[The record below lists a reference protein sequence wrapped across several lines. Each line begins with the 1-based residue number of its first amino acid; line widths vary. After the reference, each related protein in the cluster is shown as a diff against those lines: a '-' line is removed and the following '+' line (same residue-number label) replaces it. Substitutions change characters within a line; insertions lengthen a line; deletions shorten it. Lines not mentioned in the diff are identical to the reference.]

1 MLKTS
6 QLKYRYSKE
15 KEFSFP
21 DIDLAEGEQ
30 CVLLGMSG
38 SGKTTLLHLI
48 GGLLIPQSGSIS
60 INGVELNQLT
70 GTDKDKFRG
79 RTIGFIFQR
88 NHLINSLN
96 VRQNLQLA
104 AYLSNSMDKSDGGE
118 ESLAMLEL
126 MDKASSNV
134 LQLSQ
139 GQAQRVAIARA
150 IVNKPKLILA
160 DEPTSA
166 LDDANCEKAI
176 RLLLDISKQTG
187 AALLVATHD
196 QRLKEIVKNQIMI

>member
-60 INGVELNQLT
+60 INGVEWNQLT